1 MTKKQTKI
9 ARKVFELMGEYVI
22 ATLEAGTRED
32 GFIWIRDDV
41 TGEVV
46 IFARSVDEAQKHVP
60 FMKSNAGGELRRDSD
75 VS

>member
-22 ATLEAGTRED
+22 ATLEAGIRED

-41 TGEVV
+41 SGEVV
-46 IFARSVDEAQKHVP
+46 VFAGSIEKLKKHVP
-60 FMKSNAGGELRRDSD
+60 FMQSN
-75 VS
+75 